1 MRFSEIINLVRIN
14 LIQNKFKV
22 LLTSIGITVGAATIV
37 CVIAIGRGG
46 QADVADQFRNLNA
59 GALDISYEQAES
71 SSGFSFEGGSVP
83 SFGSGTMPDFSGGG
97 MPSSSGTSSKDSKD
111 SKSSRPSDSNS
122 KRSSKSGGGS
132 MPSFGGTMP
141 DLGSGSMPDLSEM
154 FGGSSDV
161 KNKEKITLSTDDMD
175 DITSLVPGLSDAT
188 ITYTTKQNIY
198 GGNIEE
204 TESYTI
210 AGTLSN
216 YAQLSNLSMLFG
228 DYLSDT
234 DNENKAKV
242 CVLGYSA
249 AKEIFGSADE
259 AYDSIVYIDD
269 RPYTVTG
276 VLAEQGSVEA
286 GISADEAIFIPYATG
301 IKYLTGSDISPTIT
315 VIAEDVDNI
324 DTVSEK
330 VRAALAVNYP
340 NAEFTIS
347 DAGSK
352 MEAANKSNRTLTLM
366 LIAMASIVFVI
377 GGIGIMNVLF
387 VSVKERTEEIGI
399 LKAIGGSRKDILLE
413 FIMEACSI
421 SLIGGMIGVAAG
433 FAVSPVITSFSI
445 RMEMSVTGALLALG
459 FSLVTGTVFGFY
471 PAWKASRLVP
481 VEALSHE

>member
-1 MRFSEIINLVRIN
+1 MRFSEILNLVRIN

-22 LLTSIGITVGAATIV
+22 LLTSIGIIVGAATIV
-37 CVIAIGRGG
+37 CVIAIGKGG

-59 GALDISYEQAES
+59 GALDISYEQSEG
-71 SSGFSFEGGSVP
+71 SSGFSFGGSLPSFSGGSMPSFDGGSVP
-83 SFGSGTMPDFSGGG
+83 SFGGSGSSFSATASKESGSSDGSSRRSSRSGGSG
-97 MPSSSGTSSKDSKD
+97 MPSFD
-111 SKSSRPSDSNS
+111 
-122 KRSSKSGGGS
+122 GG
-132 MPSFGGTMP
+132 F
-141 DLGSGSMPDLSEM
+141 DLGSM
-154 FGGSSDV
+154 FGGSGEV
-161 KNKEKITLSTDDMD
+161 KNREKITLSTEDME
-175 DITSLVPGLSDAT
+175 DITASVPGLSEAT

-210 AGTLSN
+210 AGTLSD
-216 YAQLSNLSMLFG
+216 YAGLSNLSLLFG

-234 DNENKAKV
+234 DNENKTKV

-249 AKEIFGSADE
+249 AKNIFGSAEE

-269 RPYTVTG
+269 RPYTVGG

-324 DTVSEK
+324 GAVAEN
-330 VRAALAVNYP
+330 VRSVLAASYP

-366 LIAMASIVFVI
+366 LIAMASIVFII

-387 VSVKERTEEIGI
+387 VSVKERTQEIGI
-399 LKAIGGSRKDILLE
+399 LKAIGGSRRDILLE
-413 FIMEACSI
+413 FILEACSI
-421 SLIGGMIGVAAG
+421 SLIGGIIGVAMSFG
-433 FAVSPVITSFSI
+433 VSPLITSFSI

-481 VEALSHE
+481 VEALASE